1 MHAYLIIA
9 HNEFEVLTKLIGL
22 LDDDRN
28 DIYVHIDKK
37 VRKVPAL
44 TCKKAGLY
52 VLGSSDRIDVRWGS
66 VTQIQA
72 ELKLLEVA
80 SNNREYQYYHIISG
94 VHLPLKSQD
103 AIHNFFDGCNG
114 CEVLQLMPTGAEEI
128 NFKLRLYHLFV
139 NNYMSPNKLVR
150 KIDKFFWRVTLAF
163 EKLFGIYRKGAS
175 QYAKASQ
182 WCSITN
188 NAANFLLEHKMAIV
202 KEYQNTFCSDEFF
215 IASALTRSNN
225 QFIIKNCEE
234 LLSVLFHRGN
244 PITYTNKDYDQLINS
259 HYLFARKFSSK
270 HIDVVNRIYAHIL
283 NGA

>member
-37 VRKVPAL
+37 VKKVPAL
-44 TCKKAGLY
+44 TCEKAGLY
-52 VLGSSDRIDVRWGS
+52 VLEGSDRIDVRWGS

-80 SNNREYQYYHIISG
+80 SKNREYQYYHIISG
-94 VHLPLKSQD
+94 VHLPLKTQD
-103 AIHNFFDGCNG
+103 EIHNFFDECDGG
-114 CEVLQLMPTGAEEI
+114 EVLQLMPSNAEEI

-139 NNYMSPNKLVR
+139 NNYMNPNKLIR

-163 EKLFGIYRKGAS
+163 EKSFGIYRKGAS
-175 QYAKASQ
+175 RYAKASQ

-188 NAANFLLEHKMAIV
+188 NAANLLLDHKVAII

-215 IASALTRSNN
+215 IASALVRSDN

-234 LLSVLFHRGN
+234 LLSVLFYRGN
-244 PITYTNKDYDQLINS
+244 PITYSNNDYDQLINS

-270 HIDVVNRIYAHIL
+270 HIDVVNRISDHIL
-283 NGA
+283 KGA